1 MTTIMHADIKM
12 LDGKI
17 LYGLGLS
24 SPIFGVG
31 ASRAVHEG
39 TIDENPTPRED
50 RPTGKYVDN
59 NNTLEFKVLWGIWY
73 TPQFTYMQQYV
84 KQVEESSITFSAKPL
99 HILNFTRNTQLDTLA
114 T

>member
-1 MTTIMHADIKM
+1 MTTITHAEIKV
-12 LDGKI
+12 LDAKI

-31 ASRAVHEG
+31 EG

-59 NNTLEFKVLWGIWY
+59 NRGQRTHWNFKVLWGIWY

-84 KQVEESSITFSAKPL
+84 KQVEKSSITFSAKPL
-99 HILNFTRNTQLDTLA
+99 HILSFTRNTQLDTLA

>member
-1 MTTIMHADIKM
+1 MTTIMHAEIKM

-39 TIDENPTPRED
+39 TIAENPTPRARID
-50 RPTGKYVDN
+50 RREWITIVAREHTG
-59 NNTLEFKVLWGIWY
+59 I
-73 TPQFTYMQQYV
+73 Q
-84 KQVEESSITFSAKPL
+84 SSMGDLVHPAV
-99 HILNFTRNTQLDTLA
+99 HIHA
-114 T
+114 TIR